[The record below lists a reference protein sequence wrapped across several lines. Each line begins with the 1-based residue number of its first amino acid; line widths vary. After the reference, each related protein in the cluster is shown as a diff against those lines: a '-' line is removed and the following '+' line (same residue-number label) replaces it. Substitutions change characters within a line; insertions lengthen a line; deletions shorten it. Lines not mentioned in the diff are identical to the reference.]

1 MMSKE
6 PQDTQ
11 PTLCVGILTLNE
23 ARNISRCIKSAQFA
37 DQIVV
42 IDSGSTDETCEIAR
56 KHGAE
61 VHVYS
66 DWQGFGEQRN
76 RILKHCNTDFIFFL
90 DADEEIPPKLQAE
103 IIEAV
108 NSGEDVIYEILWEQV
123 AFGRTLKYMDS
134 TGGLRR
140 FFKTTSVDRY
150 EGVVHEW
157 VIMKA
162 GNRPIRK
169 FKNKVLHYSR
179 ESIYGSLL
187 KLAQYS
193 HLGAVK
199 RSENKKKGGGLWRG
213 FFSGLANFLRLY
225 FIGRGFL
232 GGAQGFLF
240 CFFIGLEC
248 FFRYVALE
256 YDKDSMDILVKR

>member
-6 PQDTQ
+6 HQDAR

-37 DQIVV
+37 DQILV
-42 IDSGSTDETCEIAR
+42 IDSGSTDETCEIA
-56 KHGAE
+56 KELGAE

-66 DWQGFGEQRN
+66 DWKGFGEQRN
-76 RILKHCNTDFIFFL
+76 RILKHCTTDFIFFL
-90 DADEEIPPKLQAE
+90 DADEAITPNLQKEIV
-103 IIEAV
+103 EAV
-108 NSGEDVIYEILWEQV
+108 NSDDDVIYEILWDQV

-134 TGGLRR
+134 SGGLQR
-140 FFKTTSVDRY
+140 FFKTNSIDHY
-150 EGVVHEW
+150 EGVVHEGA
-157 VIMKA
+157 IMK
-162 GNRPIRK
+162 GGSRPVLQ

-179 ESIYGSLL
+179 ETINGSLL

-199 RSENKKKGGGLWRG
+199 RSKKNKTGGIWRG
-213 FFSGLANFLRLY
+213 FFSGLAIFIRLY
-225 FIGRGFL
+225 IIRRGFM

-240 CFFIGLEC
+240 CFFIALEC
-248 FFRYVALE
+248 FFRYVALK